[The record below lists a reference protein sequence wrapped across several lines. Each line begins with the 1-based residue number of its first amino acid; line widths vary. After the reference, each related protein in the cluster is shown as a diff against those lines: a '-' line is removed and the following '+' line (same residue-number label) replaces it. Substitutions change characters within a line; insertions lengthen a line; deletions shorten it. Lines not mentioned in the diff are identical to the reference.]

1 MNNFKDLKFQRR
13 ILEDTSEYVGF
24 YSKGARNLIGMR
36 KYKTGPVYYG
46 EWANDTRNGYG
57 IYENKATGY
66 KYVGN
71 WKQDRKHGFGR

>member
-1 MNNFKDLKFQRR
+1 
-13 ILEDTSEYVGF
+13 
-24 YSKGARNLIGMR
+24 MR

-46 EWANDTRNGYG
+46 EWSNDTRNGYG